1 LEKSKLMRLNE
12 VLTETAMAKT
22 KLYRLVSQGRF
33 PRQLKHGDGSVVWA
47 RQDVDS
53 WVDCLIKGEKYELEK
68 VG

>member
-1 LEKSKLMRLNE
+1 MEKSKLMRLDE
-12 VLTETAMAKT
+12 VLAETVMAKT

-47 RQDVDS
+47 RVKVDE
-53 WVDCLIKGEKYELEK
+53 WIDNLIKGEKNEIEK